1 MSIAIIGAM
10 EEEVA
15 LIKSHLENIQ
25 QLVVAKSNFF
35 TGQLKGTD
43 VVLVQS
49 GIGKANAAM
58 TTAILLERFQ
68 VELIINIGAA
78 GALDPGLQIGDVVI
92 AEEITYSDVD
102 ATVFNYVYG
111 QVPQMPASY
120 PVDKQWVAL
129 ALEGAALIHSERR
142 VVTGLVTTE
151 DSFIGHSELAISIR
165 TRFSESKASDM
176 EGAAIAQTAYQFG
189 VPFLSVRGISDNVG
203 AGAAEL
209 FTSNVDL
216 AAKNSAEV
224 VEAFLTLYEAG
235 SSL

>member
-15 LIKSHLENIQ
+15 LIKSHLEDIQ

-35 TGQLKGTD
+35 TGRLKGKD
-43 VVLVQS
+43 IVLVQS

-58 TTAILLERFQ
+58 TTTILLERFQ

-129 ALEGAALIHSERR
+129 ALEGAALIHSKRS

-151 DSFIGHSELAISIR
+151 DSFIGHSELAVSIR
-165 TRFSESKASDM
+165 ARFPESKASDM

-189 VPFLSVRGISDNVG
+189 VPFFSVRGISDNVG

-224 VEAFLTLYEAG
+224 VEAFLTLYEPE